1 MAQQQGQDDRQQH
14 PAQRLAGMLGII
26 GGEDQKN
33 HVNQENVNG
42 RAEATAGQ
50 RAGG

>member
-14 PAQRLAGMLGII
+14 PAQRLDGMLGII

-42 RAEATAGQ
+42 RAGATAGQ